1 MSEFNWTEE
10 LLANVGP
17 LAREY
22 KFDWSTVA
30 NHLRAQASAAFN
42 VSADSEQLAFI
53 SPQSCRT
60 AFATQSQVKVPPTT
74 STPTEAL
81 KDPAVAA
88 TLTDEASSS
97 SDGYVPVSQMNFDNM
112 SVDEILAAVEQEE
125 ERLRK
130 KKEDVFRRVLH
141 SLTDGQSLSS
151 QAAAVH
157 DSATVAFYESK
168 RIREEARQKAEAR
181 RRDHEERLRIEKERE
196 QLRRRFE
203 KDSEDAQGSNPVLDS
218 EAKYRE
224 DGDFSY
230 DWEQQAANVN
240 LEAIFGNNHSDIDDF
255 LTELEEEFESQ
266 AMGKETGNRG
276 CGCGCGRLR
285 SPSPLTAPVCV
296 DSSLHRIGSAL

>member
-1 MSEFNWTEE
+1 MAEFNWTEE

-17 LAREY
+17 LAREH

-30 NHLRAQASAAFN
+30 NHLRTQASSAFN
-42 VSADSEQLAFI
+42 VSPDSDRLAFI
-53 SPQSCRT
+53 TPQSCRT
-60 AFATQSQVKVPPTT
+60 AFATQSQVKLPPTT
-74 STPTEAL
+74 SIPVEAL
-81 KDPAVAA
+81 KAPAVAA
-88 TLTDEASSS
+88 TSTPADEASSPT
-97 SDGYVPVSQMNFDNM
+97 DGYVPVSQMNFDNM

-203 KDSEDAQGSNPVLDS
+203 KDSEDAQGGNPVLDS

-266 AMGKETGNRG
+266 AMGKESGTVVVVHHRSLPRVNRS
-276 CGCGCGRLR
+276 CLCLQCPPR
-285 SPSPLTAPVCV
+285 S
-296 DSSLHRIGSAL
+296 

>member
-1 MSEFNWTEE
+1 MSELNWTEE

-22 KFDWSTVA
+22 KFDWSIVA
-30 NHLRAQASAAFN
+30 NHLRAQASSVFN
-42 VSADSEQLAFI
+42 VSPDSDQLAFI

-74 STPTEAL
+74 SIPTEAL

-88 TLTDEASSS
+88 TSTDEASSS
-97 SDGYVPVSQMNFDNM
+97 TDGYVPVSQMNFDNM

-151 QAAAVH
+151 QAEAVH

-181 RRDHEERLRIEKERE
+181 RRDHEERLRIDKERE

-230 DWEQQAANVN
+230 DWEQQAAKVN

-266 AMGKETGNRG
+266 AMGKDTGTVG
-276 CGCGCGRLR
+276 CGGSSLLR
-285 SPSPLTAPVCV
+285 FFTVRVCV
-296 DSSLHRIGSAL
+296 NSTVHRIGSALQAA